1 MFIIK
6 AKEKNDILVKAK
18 DYEDTE
24 VSVWVAKVLYESE
37 NFINT
42 KKVIFIHHPDFG
54 YVKVVDL
61 GKIYEKLLE
70 GYLPESNGDET
81 LNELKLV
88 KTMNLTFHLAHSNA
102 YEVGMENKTQ
112 KHICFPVMEAFV
124 SEYSFDN

>member
-6 AKEKNDILVKAK
+6 AKEKKDVLVGVKT
-18 DYEDTE
+18 YEDTE
-24 VSVWVAKVLYESE
+24 VTVWIAKVLYESE

-42 KKVIFIHHPDFG
+42 KKVIFLHHPDFG

-61 GKIYEKLLE
+61 GNIYKKLLT
-70 GYLPESNGDET
+70 GYPLESNDDET

-88 KTMNLTFHLAHSNA
+88 KTMNLTFHLTHSGA
-102 YEVGMENKTQ
+102 YEVGMENKSQ

-124 SEYSFDN
+124 SENSFDN

>member
-6 AKEKNDILVKAK
+6 AKEKTEVIVKAT

-24 VSVWVAKVLYESE
+24 VTVWVAKVLYESKD
-37 NFINT
+37 FINT
-42 KKVIFIHHPDFG
+42 KKVIFLHHPDFG

-61 GKIYEKLLE
+61 GNIYEKLLT
-70 GYLPESNGDET
+70 GYPLESIGDET

-88 KTMNLTFHLAHSNA
+88 KTMNLTFHLTHTGA
-102 YEVGMENKTQ
+102 YEVGMENKSQ

-124 SEYSFDN
+124 SENSFD

>member
-6 AKEKNDILVKAK
+6 AKEKTEVIVKAT

-24 VSVWVAKVLYESE
+24 VTVWVAKVLYESKDF
-37 NFINT
+37 NNT
-42 KKVIFIHHPDFG
+42 KKVIFLHHPDFG

-61 GKIYEKLLE
+61 GNIYEKLLT
-70 GYLPESNGDET
+70 GYPLESIGDET

-88 KTMNLTFHLAHSNA
+88 KTMNLTFHLTHTGA
-102 YEVGMENKTQ
+102 YEVGMENKSQ

-124 SEYSFDN
+124 SENSFD

>member
-6 AKEKNDILVKAK
+6 AKEKNEVLAKAT

-24 VSVWVAKVLYESE
+24 VTVWIAKVLYESE

-61 GKIYEKLLE
+61 GNIYKKLLT
-70 GYLPESNGDET
+70 GYPLESNGDET
-81 LNELKLV
+81 LNELRLV
-88 KTMNLTFHLAHSNA
+88 KTMNLTFHLTHSGA
-102 YEVGMENKTQ
+102 YEVGMENKSQ

-124 SEYSFDN
+124 SEKSFD

>member
-6 AKEKNDILVKAK
+6 SKEKTEVIVKAT

-24 VSVWVAKVLYESE
+24 VTVWVAKVLYESE

-42 KKVIFIHHPDFG
+42 KRVIFIHHPEFG
-54 YVKVVDL
+54 YVEVVDL

-70 GYLPESNGDET
+70 GYLPEDNGDET
-81 LNELKLV
+81 LNELRLV
-88 KTMNLTFHLAHSNA
+88 KTMNLTFHLAHSGA
-102 YEVGMENKTQ
+102 YEVGMENKSQ

-124 SEYSFDN
+124 SENSFDN